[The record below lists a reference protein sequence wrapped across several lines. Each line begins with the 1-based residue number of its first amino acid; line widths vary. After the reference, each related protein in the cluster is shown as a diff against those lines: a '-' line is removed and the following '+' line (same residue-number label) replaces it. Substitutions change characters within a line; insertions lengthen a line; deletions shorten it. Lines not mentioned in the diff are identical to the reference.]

1 MRSFFVGIGIGHRRP
16 LRFMKIV
23 AKSSPPTCR
32 ERPPLACRGRPPPV
46 CRGRRR
52 STRFFTQI
60 VAESPPACRGRPP
73 PACRGRR
80 RSTHFFYANTI
91 LLKSATL
98 EIRPS
103 TAFKRARRLFFT
115 ASSLSITITESKK
128 PSIGAA
134 SLESSAIAAA

>member
-23 AKSSPPTCR
+23 PESLPP
-32 ERPPLACRGRPPPV
+32 A

-52 STRFFTQI
+52 STRIFTQI
-60 VAESPPACRGRPP
+60 VAESSLLACRGRRRSTRIFTQIVAESSP

>member
-52 STRFFTQI
+52 STRIFTQI
-60 VAESPPACRGRPP
+60 VAESSP

-103 TAFKRARRLFFT
+103 TAFRRARRLFFT